1 MVIKMKS
8 ILFQTVFKNIRCKRR
23 ASFQPPALDSFTRPI
38 GVFLFLKSRNLNTY
52 F

>member
-23 ASFQPPALDSFTRPI
+23 ALFQPPALDSFTRPI
-38 GVFLFLKSRNLNTY
+38 IDPKMPSVSIS
-52 F
+52 